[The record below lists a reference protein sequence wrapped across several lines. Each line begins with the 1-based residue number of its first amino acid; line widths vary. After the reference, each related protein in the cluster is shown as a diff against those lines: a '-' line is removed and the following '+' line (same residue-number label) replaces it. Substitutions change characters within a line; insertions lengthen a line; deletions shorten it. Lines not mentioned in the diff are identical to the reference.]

1 MNVYTKHEFKYT
13 PKRLRFM
20 YSLEFLFCTVNF
32 YKKKMNGYQKKKYF
46 LTIFMKTSKF
56 K

>member
-32 YKKKMNGYQKKKYF
+32 YKKKNEWIPKKKVFFNHFYEN
-46 LTIFMKTSKF
+46 IKI
-56 K
+56 